1 MNDQSESNT
10 GRQSA
15 ADEQRL
21 RVAAL
26 TALQARVKTVLDDA
40 RAELHTVMSNGE
52 SHTVWAAAGEQV
64 ATVNRSKPRPKATVT
79 SQAALDAWLAS
90 HYPSECTEEV
100 TVTAEG
106 REYLADVAPEL
117 LDRRLVVSEQ
127 QRNAV
132 IKASE
137 KARQPAHPD
146 GTLDVPGVAVDTAR
160 DGTLTV
166 KLGDEG
172 LAQVERLVAD
182 GRLSWADLLPAL
194 PAGGQP

>member
-1 MNDQSESNT
+1 MNAEPESNT
-10 GRQSA
+10 GRQPTPDA
-15 ADEQRL
+15 RL

-26 TALQARVKTVLDDA
+26 TALQARVKSVLDDA
-40 RAELHTVMSNGE
+40 RTELHADMTNGE
-52 SHTVWAAAGEQV
+52 SHTVWADAGEQV

-79 SQAALDAWLAS
+79 NQTALDAWLVTN
-90 HYPSECTEEV
+90 YPDECSEEV

-117 LDRRLVVSEQ
+117 LDRRLVATEQ

-132 IKASE
+132 LKASE
-137 KARQPAHPD
+137 KARQAVHPD
-146 GTLDVPGVAVDTAR
+146 GTADVPGVSVDVGR

-172 LAQVERLVAD
+172 QAQVERLVAE
-182 GRLSWADLLPAL
+182 GRLSWSDLLPAL
-194 PAGGQP
+194 PAGGQS